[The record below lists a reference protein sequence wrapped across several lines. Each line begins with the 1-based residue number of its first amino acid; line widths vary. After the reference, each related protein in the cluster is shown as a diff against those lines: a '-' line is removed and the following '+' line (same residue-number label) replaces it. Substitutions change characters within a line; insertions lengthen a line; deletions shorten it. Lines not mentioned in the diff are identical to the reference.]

1 MRAIEE
7 GAISISFDN
16 VLAEHLA
23 AERLYYKSTTLAK
36 VDKVVAAILLL
47 VGVLSTFGAGVQWWT
62 LVFLPV
68 GVLEWFNLLTIRPL
82 VNRYAFRRN
91 PKFSETYHLKFD
103 RTGMQ
108 FRTNS
113 IDSHITWDDFTK
125 VLEDDQLWLLVYG
138 ARMYSVIPKRAFKSD
153 DEATRFRSLVTERIP
168 GRKGSAA

>member
-82 VNRYAFRRN
+82 VIRYAFRRN

-103 RTGMQ
+103 RTGIQ

-113 IDSHITWDDFTK
+113 IDSHK
-125 VLEDDQLWLLVYG
+125 VQHRIYAPRLLG
-138 ARMYSVIPKRAFKSD
+138 
-153 DEATRFRSLVTERIP
+153 
-168 GRKGSAA
+168 